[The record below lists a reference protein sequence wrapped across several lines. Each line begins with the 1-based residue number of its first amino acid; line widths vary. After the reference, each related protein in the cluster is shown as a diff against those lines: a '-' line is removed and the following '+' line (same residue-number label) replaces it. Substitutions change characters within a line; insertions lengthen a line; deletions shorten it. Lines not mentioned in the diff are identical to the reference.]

1 MIAYAP
7 DDVAAMDAVLDR
19 VAQLHTAPQ
28 VAQRILEL
36 TRDLYFPVSAVV
48 ECLESDP
55 ALAAR
60 VLRIVNSAHYGLG
73 TRVTSLRQA
82 VSFLGQRSLRLV
94 AMTFCLVETMTRG
107 PARELCSEYWKQ
119 ALSLAV
125 VASQLAK
132 LSRGAVAQDSAYS
145 AGLLADLGILVLAQ
159 AFGEAYIVQFRQHRH
174 GPELVEAERC
184 ELGFSHA
191 ALGARLLER
200 WEFPSALVLATLYH
214 HDYEETASLLAR
226 LVYLAHLTTEVLW
239 QSHSPNLGKLRERLW
254 EHFQLD
260 TDGFVELVLHCAT
273 EIEHQARLFEVEL
286 PEALDCRAIQERAR
300 QQQVE
305 AAVAAAVELDTVL
318 NILASPESAP

>member
-19 VAQLHTAPQ
+19 VAQLHSAPQ

-36 TRDLYFPVSAVV
+36 TRDLYFPVAAVV

-94 AMTFCLVETMTRG
+94 AMTFSLVDAMTQG
-107 PARELCSEYWKQ
+107 PASALCAEYWKQ

-125 VASQLAK
+125 IASQLAK
-132 LSRGAVAQDSAYS
+132 LSRGAVAQDSAYA
-145 AGLLADLGILVLAQ
+145 AGLVADLGVLVLTQ
-159 AFGEAYIVQFRQHRH
+159 AFGEAYVARYHQHRH
-174 GPELVEAERC
+174 GQELVEAERR

-200 WEFPSALVLATLYH
+200 WEFPTALVLSTLYH
-214 HDYEETASLLAR
+214 HDYAEAASLLAR
-226 LVYLAHLTTEVLW
+226 VVYLAHLTTEVLW
-239 QSHSPNLGKLRERLW
+239 QSHSPNLATLRQRLW
-254 EHFQLD
+254 EHFQLN
-260 TDGFVELVLHCAT
+260 TDGFVELVLQCAT
-273 EIEHQARLFEVEL
+273 EIENHAQLFEVKL
-286 PEALDCRAIQERAR
+286 PGQLDCRQIQERAR
-300 QQQVE
+300 QQQLE
-305 AAVAAAVELDTVL
+305 AAVALAVELDTVW
-318 NILASPESAP
+318 NILTNPEPAT